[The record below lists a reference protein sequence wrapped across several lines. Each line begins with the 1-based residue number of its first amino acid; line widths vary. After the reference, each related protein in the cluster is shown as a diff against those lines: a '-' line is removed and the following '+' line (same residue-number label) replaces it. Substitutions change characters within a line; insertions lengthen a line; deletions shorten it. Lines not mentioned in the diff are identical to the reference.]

1 MKSFGRGA
9 AALVAA
15 LCVACGGGGGG
26 IDGNAGSPGDTEPP
40 DALAVTDIR
49 VEAPEVVPVL
59 KGGNPTYQ
67 FVVTNAGPHAARSV
81 AVEVSAD
88 DFVVIDSLTCAAQAG
103 ATCPAST
110 GTVMTIPSMAVGSSV
125 TFELKG
131 RFTPSSS
138 GIASVRLRAR
148 AAHDGVNANDSA
160 RSIASESAV
169 STVHLQSD
177 SQDYIGQGK
186 AYAYNSVDNTFVLN
200 AVGNVVSIV
209 VHGRETWY
217 GEFALPSAFTKVTP
231 GTYSGLARYP
241 FHAPAVGGLSW
252 NGEGRGCNTLT
263 ASMTIKGATYDGD
276 TLQTLDLSFEQHCEG
291 DASALRGQIHW
302 VRTGP
307 PVTAIG
313 PINPLPPLWQMPAG
327 VAPNGNFAYLQSE
340 PGDYVGQGE
349 TSVLAAPTYPM
360 VLTATG
366 SRIDVE
372 IGGWRGTFAAK
383 ASLSQLQPGYYPNLT
398 RYPVHDTL
406 VGGLDWSGNGRGCNK
421 QTGWFIVDNVTYD
434 GTTLKAIDLRFE
446 QKCENSIHALRGHVH
461 WAL

>member
-1 MKSFGRGA
+1 MKFGRGV
-9 AALVAA
+9 AALAAA
-15 LCVACGGGGGG
+15 LCVACGGGGG
-26 IDGNAGSPGDTEPP
+26 IDGNAGSPGHTQSP
-40 DALAVTDIR
+40 DGLAVSDIR
-49 VEAPEVVPVL
+49 VETQEVVPVV

-67 FVVTNAGPHAARSV
+67 FVVTNAGPHAAKSV

-103 ATCPAST
+103 VTCPAST

-131 RFTPSSS
+131 RFTPSST
-138 GIASVRLRAR
+138 GIASVTLRAR
-148 AAHDGVNANDSA
+148 APRDGVSANDSA

-177 SQDYIGQGK
+177 SKDFIGQGQ
-186 AYAYNSVDNTFVLN
+186 AHAYNSVDNTFVLN

-209 VHGRETWY
+209 VHGQETWY
-217 GEFALPSAFTKVTP
+217 GDFALPSALAKVTP
-231 GTYSGLARYP
+231 GTYAGLTRHP
-241 FHAPAVGGLSW
+241 FHVPAVGGLSW
-252 NGEGRGCNTLT
+252 RGEGRGCNELT
-263 ASMTIKGATYDGD
+263 GSMIVKAATYDGD
-276 TLQTLDLSFEQHCEG
+276 TLQTLDLDFEQHCEG
-291 DASALRGQIHW
+291 QASALRGQIHW

-313 PINPLPPLWQMPAG
+313 PINPVPPHWQMPAG
-327 VAPNGNFAYLQSE
+327 VAPNGNFVYLQSE

-349 TSVLAAPTYPM
+349 TSVLPATTYPM

-372 IGGWRGTFAAK
+372 IGGWRGAFAAK
-383 ASLSQLQPGYYPNLT
+383 ASLPQLQPGYYPNLT
-398 RYPVHDTL
+398 RYPFHDTL

-421 QTGWFIVDNVTYD
+421 ETGWFIVDKVIYD
-434 GTTLKAIDLRFE
+434 GATLKAIDLRFE
-446 QKCENSIHALRGHVH
+446 QKCENSIQALRGHVH